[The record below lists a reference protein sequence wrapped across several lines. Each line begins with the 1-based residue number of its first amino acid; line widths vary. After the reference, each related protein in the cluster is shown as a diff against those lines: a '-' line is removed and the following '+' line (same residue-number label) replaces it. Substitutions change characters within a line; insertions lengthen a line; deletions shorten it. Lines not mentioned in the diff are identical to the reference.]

1 MKQELPVSGDESN
14 HFEGILEIEN
24 INDDFTFKQKEYND
38 PEDVN
43 LIDTKEYEDFL
54 IFQKFK
60 EQHSKEIA
68 DKIEANKIEEEQKS
82 QSKQA
87 NKK

>member
-24 INDDFTFKQKEYND
+24 INDDFTFNQKESND
-38 PEDVN
+38 PDLEDFN

-68 DKIEANKIEEEQKS
+68 DKIEANKIEEEQ
-82 QSKQA
+82 
-87 NKK
+87 